1 MRKALWVTFAT
12 VVVLIAAAGFL
23 YARNTTPVV
32 PQLATSEAV
41 AAGSP
46 WVVKLHAQWC
56 PVCML
61 TKGMWSEIEQ
71 TYAGRVRFAVF
82 DFTNEV
88 TTAAS
93 RAEAERLGLGTVL
106 DEAGVATG
114 TILVLDGRSKS
125 ITAWINGGR
134 DFADYRAAIDSALA
148 TATLSAVTLSPV
160 ARAKGGH
167 SR

>member
-1 MRKALWVTFAT
+1 MRKTLWVTLAT
-12 VVVLIAAAGFL
+12 AVALIAAAGFL
-23 YARNTTPVV
+23 YSRNTTPVV

-61 TKGMWSEIEQ
+61 TKGMWSQIEQ
-71 TYAGRVRFAVF
+71 TYAGRVRLAVF
-82 DFTNEV
+82 DFTNEK

-93 RAEAERLGLGTVL
+93 RAEAERLGLSVVY
-106 DEAGVATG
+106 DEAAFATG
-114 TILVLDGRSKS
+114 SVLVLDGRGQG
-125 ITAWINGGR
+125 IVAWLNGSR

-148 TATLSAVTLSPV
+148 A
-160 ARAKGGH
+160 